1 MGITGEIMYTIDM
14 ITLDDL
20 ISVIGGSEMILYQ
33 LVYIAYS
40 VALALELQ

>member
-1 MGITGEIMYTIDM
+1 M

-20 ISVIGGSEMILYQ
+20 INVIGGSEMIYQ

-40 VALALELQ
+40 VALVLELY